1 MDTRKTQGIKH
12 MDTTNRNC
20 LVIRL
25 LFGNMDLPD
34 PYLPGAISLFEQLDK
49 KLVVVLRDGRKL
61 IGYLKSIDQF
71 ANLILEDV
79 VERTFVDKYYCDIN
93 QGFLLIRGENVEI
106 AGEIDESIPMIYQQ
120 VSVEEIQKIE
130 ENLAAS
136 NSKPNALSSHSRPKE
151 EPDDVY
157 SSIRRCRRWASTS
170 SVCVSGRP
178 GAPSPRLANSP
189 TLSLVLVSRSPAG
202 RPHSSRP
209 VTAIGST
216 ITRLLPMTASQR
228 LFNVVFVL
236 GPPGSGKG
244 TQCLK
249 IQENLKFVH
258 LSAGDLL
265 RAERQRKDS
274 KYGQLIEEHIT
285 NGTIVPV
292 EITCKLLENAMDEAG
307 DARGFLVDGF
317 PRNQNNL
324 EGWEQQMKGKVDVKF
339 VLFLSCPV
347 DTCINRCLHR
357 GQGRTD
363 DNEES
368 LRKRIETYN
377 NQTLPIIQ
385 HYEKLGL
392 VKEVPSDKSP
402 EEVYTGVVAAFKSA
416 GF

>member
-1 MDTRKTQGIKH
+1 MS
-12 MDTTNRNC
+12 NRYIPTHFLYYKMN
-20 LVIRL
+20 
-25 LFGNMDLPD
+25 LPD

-106 AGEIDESIPMIYQQ
+106 AGEIDESIPMIHQQ

-130 ENLAAS
+130 ESLAAS
-136 NSKPNALSSHSRPKE
+136 NSKSGAPPIEVCPRALSHSP
-151 EPDDVY
+151 PLLF
-157 SSIRRCRRWASTS
+157 T
-170 SVCVSGRP
+170 
-178 GAPSPRLANSP
+178 
-189 TLSLVLVSRSPAG
+189 
-202 RPHSSRP
+202 
-209 VTAIGST
+209 IGSK
-216 ITRLLPMTASQR
+216 ISQSVAMAPAQK
-228 LFNVVFVL
+228 LYNVVFVL

-244 TQCLK
+244 TQCIK
-249 IQENLKFVH
+249 IHENLGFMH

-265 RAERQRKDS
+265 RAERQRQGS
-274 KYGQLIEEHIT
+274 EFGQLIENHIK

-292 EITCKLLENAMDEAG
+292 EITCKLLENAMDAAG
-307 DARGFLVDGF
+307 DARGFLIDGF
-317 PRNQNNL
+317 PRNQDNL
-324 EGWEQQMKGKVDVKF
+324 EGWERQMKGKVDVKF

-347 DTCINRCLHR
+347 DVCISRCLHR

-368 LRKRIETYN
+368 LRKRVETYN

-402 EEVYTGVVAAFKSA
+402 EEVYLEVEKVFKNAGV
-416 GF
+416 